1 MSRLIKF
8 LVIILFLGCDEKR
21 VDLELEYSLKNL
33 HRIYYGNNY
42 YKIKGISSK
51 VDSIK
56 FNLSKPEET
65 LIIESSKKIEGFN
78 QGVLLLDSLSFF
90 MNEYTN
96 VPFVKKEVKF
106 NNYIDK
112 TLYFSPSFSLENLE
126 LIGLRNTK
134 ILTTEDNNHL
144 DNYFSLNEENL
155 NLNDLTFYK
164 RSIDDLKD
172 LQRINLF
179 PSSLSDLKLVQ
190 NPFTN
195 LYSVYPDLRYFTKNQ
210 NSIIYDFINR
220 IRTSKMN
227 YETGKKVY
235 KIYNDTLID
244 KDLYLRNKE
253 LRIYPGTHI
262 VFKNNSSLIVDNSE
276 VYFSG
281 SKKDSIFIEGKDSNS
296 ILFRNCNNVE
306 FAYTSVENLQN
317 FYDEKIQLPSSI
329 TFYNSNVNIFNSKF
343 KSNTRGDDLI
353 NLFYSRF
360 HISDSFFLNSLADAI
375 DSDFSNGEIMDSFF
389 YNIGNDAI
397 DFSGSN
403 VNLKRIKLNYVKD
416 KAISAG
422 ENSNITLD
430 NINIFNSEIGV
441 VVKDGSLVNSRNV
454 SFNNNKI
461 NYCSFMKKSFYDYP
475 ILILQD
481 SILSEN
487 NLFEKNSIVKQ
498 KHGKRIINFSED
510 VEDLLYGNVY
520 GKSSK

>member
-65 LIIESSKKIEGFN
+65 LIIESSKKIGGFN

-210 NSIIYDFINR
+210 NSIINDFISR

-227 YETGKKVY
+227 FETGKKVF

-276 VYFSG
+276 VYFLG
-281 SKKDSIFIEGKDSNS
+281 SKKDSIFIKGKDSNS
-296 ILFRNCNNVE
+296 ILFRNCNNVC
-306 FAYTSVENLQN
+306 
-317 FYDEKIQLPSSI
+317 KW
-329 TFYNSNVNIFNSKF
+329 
-343 KSNTRGDDLI
+343 
-353 NLFYSRF
+353 
-360 HISDSFFLNSLADAI
+360 
-375 DSDFSNGEIMDSFF
+375 
-389 YNIGNDAI
+389 
-397 DFSGSN
+397 
-403 VNLKRIKLNYVKD
+403 
-416 KAISAG
+416 
-422 ENSNITLD
+422 
-430 NINIFNSEIGV
+430 
-441 VVKDGSLVNSRNV
+441 
-454 SFNNNKI
+454 
-461 NYCSFMKKSFYDYP
+461 
-475 ILILQD
+475 IL
-481 SILSEN
+481 
-487 NLFEKNSIVKQ
+487 
-498 KHGKRIINFSED
+498 H
-510 VEDLLYGNVY
+510 
-520 GKSSK
+520 